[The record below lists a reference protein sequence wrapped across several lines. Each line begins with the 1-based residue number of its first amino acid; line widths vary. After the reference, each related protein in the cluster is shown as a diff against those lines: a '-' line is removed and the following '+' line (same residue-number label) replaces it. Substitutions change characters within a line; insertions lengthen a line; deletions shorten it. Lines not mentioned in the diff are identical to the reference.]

1 MSAMTRRQF
10 AQFAAALPLAA
21 MSTPIPTPVYEQR
34 LPLLRLPA
42 PAMPAGLGV
51 GAPWQSGDDI
61 PAMLEQ
67 LRPAWWY
74 DWRFEQAGAPGYMP
88 MIWSDGIWADHAP
101 VIESLFERRPDLF
114 WLLWNEPERADQAN
128 MSPEATAALTG
139 AIAEYGINYAA
150 PGVAWG
156 RVGMEW
162 LEAYL
167 AAGGP
172 MPHCWHIHI
181 YWCHTPVE
189 WEEKWASWK
198 AWMQEHNVVRPTIVS
213 ETNAWEEGAYGQ
225 SRMIAYLADLLATD
239 DLLLA
244 VAWYA
249 TQAYNWGAGHP
260 QLLSEARQLTSVGR
274 TFAAVRA
281 AAQ

>member
-1 MSAMTRRQF
+1 MMNRRQF
-10 AQFAAALPLAA
+10 VAAGAVAA
-21 MSTPIPTPVYEQR
+21 MSTPIPTPVYQQM
-34 LPLLRLPA
+34 LPLVRLSN

-51 GAPWQSGDDI
+51 GAPWQSDDNI
-61 PAMLEQ
+61 PAMLDA
-67 LRPAWWY
+67 LRPGWWY
-74 DWRFEQAGAPGYMP
+74 DWRFECTGSPGYVP
-88 MIWSDGIWADHAP
+88 MIWSDGIWATHQGT
-101 VIESLFERRPDLF
+101 IESLIARWPAAF
-114 WLLWNEPERADQAN
+114 WLLWNEPEIEGQAN
-128 MSPEATAALTG
+128 MEPAMAAALT
-139 AIAEYGINYAA
+139 AQIAGDYGINYAA

-162 LEAYL
+162 LNAYL

-172 MPHCWHIHI
+172 VPHCWHIHI
-181 YWCHTPVE
+181 YWSHTPTE
-189 WEEKWASWK
+189 WAEKWASWK

-239 DLLLA
+239 DLLRA

-249 TQAYNWGAGHP
+249 TQAYNWGTGHP
-260 QLLSEARQLTSVGR
+260 QLLSEAGQLTSVGR